1 MNWKK
6 PTSAPYWPR
15 PELWTRRPKRWAS
28 MLRPCIANASSTTC
42 EQHPMKLAM
51 KLRTRLFLSISALI
65 TVALLG
71 LLLGLVSVMQMAKS
85 QEALIK
91 HNFVT
96 LDLGLKLRQ
105 NLGDQLVMMLNEQP
119 DRNALQ
125 QAQEQ
130 FRELL
135 AQGVEHDAQNSI
147 DTGFDQARV
156 DYQQFLQTY
165 QQNRDGAPSL
175 RDDAALSDSFNKLRN
190 GLLAAHKQALTN
202 INEAESNSRE
212 RALWVAALL
221 GLVGIAVL
229 GIGFITA
236 HGIARRFGAPIE
248 ALAKAA
254 DNIGQ
259 GNFEVTLPISSA
271 AEMNLLT
278 RRFGIM
284 AEALRQHQATNIDE
298 LLAGQQRLQ
307 AVLDSIDDGLLMID
321 RQGRLEHLN
330 PVAQRQLG
338 WDEDRLGQGLGEA
351 LQRPE
356 LDEQLYLTLRGGT
369 LDRAPDDL
377 SVEVDG
383 ETRLLTYSLT
393 PVSHTKGHIL
403 GAVMVLHD
411 VTEQRAFERV
421 RSEFVLRASHELRTP
436 VTGMHMAFGLLQERV
451 HFPTESRE
459 ADLLNTVNEE
469 MQRLMQ
475 LINDLLNF
483 SRYQNGLQ
491 KLTLGPCDVSEML
504 NNARQRFADQA
515 EEQNI
520 VIVVEIQ
527 EPLPH
532 LHADHTQLDRVLDN
546 LLDNAL
552 RHTPQNGLIRLQARR
567 HGERVIISVE
577 DNGEGIAYG
586 QQGRIFEPF
595 VQVGRKKGGAGLG
608 LALCKEIVQLH
619 GGRMGVY
626 SRPTQGTQFYM
637 ALPL

>member
-1 MNWKK
+1 
-6 PTSAPYWPR
+6 
-15 PELWTRRPKRWAS
+15 
-28 MLRPCIANASSTTC
+28 
-42 EQHPMKLAM
+42 MKLAM

-71 LLLGLVSVMQMAKS
+71 LVLGLVSVMQMANT
-85 QEALIK
+85 QEQAVRD
-91 HNFVT
+91 NFIL

-105 NLGDQLVMMLNEQP
+105 TLGDQLMVILNDDP
-119 DRNALQ
+119 DLAAL
-125 QAQEQ
+125 EVSK
-130 FRELL
+130 RHYVELL
-135 AQGVEHDAQNSI
+135 EEGIAHERGQEHPTNTFSKAKDDYTAFIEAFTATRQQPAQREN
-147 DTGFDQARV
+147 
-156 DYQQFLQTY
+156 LQELTTK
-165 QQNRDGAPSL
+165 
-175 RDDAALSDSFNKLRN
+175 FNALRN
-190 GLLAAHKQALTN
+190 GLVEGYRVALNN
-202 INEAESNSRE
+202 ISETQDRARD
-212 RALWVAALL
+212 RALLISGLL
-221 GLVGIAVL
+221 GLVGLAVL
-229 GIGFITA
+229 IIGFVTA
-236 HGIARRFGAPIE
+236 HGIARRYGAPIE
-248 ALAKAA
+248 ALAAAA
-254 DNIGQ
+254 DDIGQ
-259 GNFEVTLPISSA
+259 GNFEVTLPVSSA
-271 AEMNLLT
+271 SELNLLT

-284 AEALRQHQATNIDE
+284 AQALREHQATNVDE

-338 WDEDRLGQGLGEA
+338 WNEERLGRGLGEA
-351 LQRPE
+351 LGRLE
-356 LDEQLYLTLRGGT
+356 LDEELQLVLRGGT
-369 LDRAPDDL
+369 QDRAPDDL
-377 SVEVDG
+377 SIEVDG
-383 ETRLLTYSLT
+383 ESRVLTYSLT
-393 PVSHTKGHIL
+393 PVSHTQGHIL

-451 HFPTESRE
+451 HFPEESRE

-491 KLTLGPCDVSEML
+491 KLTLAPCSIDDLLEA
-504 NNARQRFADQA
+504 ARLRFAAQA
-515 EEQNI
+515 EAKG
-520 VIVVEIQ
+520 VELLVAIQ
-527 EPLPH
+527 GPLPR
-532 LHADHTQLDRVLDN
+532 LHADAAQLDRVLDN
-546 LLDNAL
+546 LIDNAL
-552 RHTPQNGLIRLQARR
+552 RHTGDDGQIRLQARR

-626 SRPTQGTQFYM
+626 SRPGQGTQFYM
-637 ALPL
+637 ALAV

>member
-1 MNWKK
+1 
-6 PTSAPYWPR
+6 
-15 PELWTRRPKRWAS
+15 
-28 MLRPCIANASSTTC
+28 
-42 EQHPMKLAM
+42 MKLAI

-71 LLLGLVSVMQMAKS
+71 LLLGVVSVMQMAKT
-85 QEALIK
+85 QEALIRN
-91 HNFVT
+91 NFIT

-105 NLGDQLVMMLNEQP
+105 SLGDQLVMMLHNQP
-119 DRNALQ
+119 DPQALQ
-125 QAQEQ
+125 ASAQQYLKLLDEGIEHERKNDLHSGFAQA
-130 FRELL
+130 REDYSSFLL
-135 AQGVEHDAQNSI
+135 AFNKAHDAQLN
-147 DTGFDQARV
+147 
-156 DYQQFLQTY
+156 
-165 QQNRDGAPSL
+165 
-175 RDDAALSDSFNKLRN
+175 LSNDKELTSRFNQLRN
-190 GLLAAHKQALTN
+190 GLITEH
-202 INEAESNSRE
+202 R
-212 RALWVAALL
+212 RALDTIYAAQAAARDRALVIAALL
-221 GLVGIAVL
+221 GLVGLAVL
-229 GIGFITA
+229 IIGFITA

-254 DNIGQ
+254 DNIGK
-259 GNFEVTLPISSA
+259 GNFEVVLPLSSA
-271 AEMNLLT
+271 TEMNLLT

-321 RQGRLEHLN
+321 QQGRLEHLN

-338 WDEDRLGQGLGEA
+338 WDEGRLGQSLGEA

-356 LDEQLYLTLRGGT
+356 LDQQLQTVLRGGS
-369 LDRAPDDL
+369 LERLPEDL
-377 SVEVDG
+377 SVDIEG

-393 PVSHTKGHIL
+393 PVSQPKGPIL

-436 VTGMHMAFGLLQERV
+436 VTGMHMAFGLFLERSR
-451 HFPTESRE
+451 FDPQSRE
-459 ADLLNTVNEE
+459 TDLLNTVNEE

-483 SRYQNGLQ
+483 SRYQNGMQ
-491 KLTLGPCDVSEML
+491 KLTLAPCSVEHML
-504 NNARQRFADQA
+504 EDARVRFADRA
-515 EEQNI
+515 RVKN
-520 VIVVEIQ
+520 VELLVQ
-527 EPLPH
+527 LQQPLPE
-532 LHADHTQLDRVLDN
+532 LRADQAQLERVLDN

-552 RHTPQNGLIRLQARR
+552 RHTASGGQICLQARR
-567 HGERVIISVE
+567 HGERVIISIE

-595 VQVGRKKGGAGLG
+595 VQVGRKRGGAGLG

-619 GGRMGVY
+619 GGRIGVY
-626 SRPTQGTQFYM
+626 SRPGQGTQFYM
-637 ALPL
+637 ALPLL

>member
-1 MNWKK
+1 
-6 PTSAPYWPR
+6 
-15 PELWTRRPKRWAS
+15 
-28 MLRPCIANASSTTC
+28 
-42 EQHPMKLAM
+42 MKLTM

-71 LLLGLVSVMQMAKS
+71 LLLGLVSVMQMAKA
-85 QEALIK
+85 QESLVQQ
-91 HNFVT
+91 NFIT

-105 NLGDQLVMMLNEQP
+105 NLVNQLVMMLKGQP
-119 DRNALQ
+119 DRAAILQARQQFQAL
-125 QAQEQ
+125 
-130 FRELL
+130 LV
-135 AQGVEHDAQNSI
+135 QGIENDAQNNLQN
-147 DTGFDQARV
+147 GFTQAHV
-156 DYQQFLQTY
+156 DYQRFIQDFEQSQRQPAGT
-165 QQNRDGAPSL
+165 RDNV
-175 RDDAALSDSFNKLRN
+175 ALTNSFDVLRN
-190 GLLAAHKQALTN
+190 GLIDAHRRALEN
-202 INEAESNSRE
+202 INQTQNTARE
-212 RALWVAALL
+212 RALWIAALL

-229 GIGFITA
+229 CIGFITA
-236 HGIARRFGAPIE
+236 HGIAQRFGAPIE

-338 WDEDRLGQGLGEA
+338 WDENRLGQGLAEA

-356 LDEQLYLTLRGGT
+356 LDEQLYLTLRGGS

-377 SVEVDG
+377 AIEVDG
-383 ETRLLTYSLT
+383 ESRLLTYSLT

-403 GAVMVLHD
+403 GAVMVLRD

-451 HFPTESRE
+451 HFAADSRE

-491 KLTLGPCDVSEML
+491 KLSLAPCALDDL
-504 NNARQRFADQA
+504 LDQARQRFAEQA
-515 EEQNI
+515 DEQNI
-520 VIVVEIQ
+520 ALLVEIQ
-527 EPLPH
+527 EPLPR
-532 LHADHTQLDRVLDN
+532 LNGDKTQLERVLDN

-567 HGERVIISVE
+567 HGERVIVSIE

-626 SRPTQGTQFYM
+626 SRPGQGTQFYM
-637 ALPL
+637 ALPI

>member
-1 MNWKK
+1 MK
-6 PTSAPYWPR
+6 
-15 PELWTRRPKRWAS
+15 WA
-28 MLRPCIANASSTTC
+28 I
-42 EQHPMKLAM
+42 
-51 KLRTRLFLSISALI
+51 KLRTRLFFSISALI

-71 LLLGLVSVMQMAKS
+71 LALGLVSVMQMAKS
-85 QEALIK
+85 QETLI
-91 HNFVT
+91 HENFVS
-96 LDLGLKLRQ
+96 LDTGLKLRQ
-105 NLGDQLVMMLNEQP
+105 NLGDQLVLMLNEKPEQGP
-119 DRNALQ
+119 LENLQ
-125 QAQEQ
+125 NQ

-135 AQGVEHDAQNSI
+135 AQGVAHDEENNADNGFRGVRSDYEKFLQAYAQSREAPRALRDNAELTERFNTLRNNLVSAHRQALSNI
-147 DTGFDQARV
+147 SAVETQAR
-156 DYQQFLQTY
+156 
-165 QQNRDGAPSL
+165 S
-175 RDDAALSDSFNKLRN
+175 
-190 GLLAAHKQALTN
+190 
-202 INEAESNSRE
+202 
-212 RALWVAALL
+212 RALWVAGLL
-221 GLVGIAVL
+221 GLVGLAVL
-229 GIGFITA
+229 CIGFITA
-236 HGIARRFGAPIE
+236 HGIASRFGAPIE

-254 DNIGQ
+254 DKIGQ

-278 RRFGIM
+278 RRFGMM
-284 AEALRQHQATNIDE
+284 AESLRQHQVTNVDE

-338 WDEDRLGQGLGEA
+338 WDEPRIGQGLGEA

-369 LDRAPDDL
+369 LERAPEDL
-377 SVEVDG
+377 EIEVDG
-383 ETRLLTYSLT
+383 ESRLLTYSLT

-436 VTGMHMAFGLLQERV
+436 VTGMHMAFGLFRERAK
-451 HFPTESRE
+451 FPEDSRE
-459 ADLLNTVNEE
+459 ADLLDTVNEE

-491 KLTLGPCDVSEML
+491 KLTLAPCSIEEL
-504 NNARQRFADQA
+504 LEHTRLRFQDQA
-515 EEQNI
+515 QEQEI
-520 VIVVEIQ
+520 VLLIEAQ
-527 EPLPH
+527 EPLPR
-532 LHADHTQLDRVLDN
+532 LHADRAQLERVLDN

-552 RHTPQNGLIRLQARR
+552 RHTPEKGLIRLQARR

-626 SRPTQGTQFYM
+626 SRPGQGTQFYM

>member
-1 MNWKK
+1 
-6 PTSAPYWPR
+6 
-15 PELWTRRPKRWAS
+15 
-28 MLRPCIANASSTTC
+28 
-42 EQHPMKLAM
+42 MKLAM
-51 KLRTRLFLSISALI
+51 KLRTRLFLSISALM

-85 QEALIK
+85 QESLIQK
-91 HNFVT
+91 NFVA
-96 LDLGLKLRQ
+96 LDLSLKLRQ
-105 NLGDQLVMMLNEQP
+105 NLGDQLILMSSDHP
-119 DRNALQ
+119 DPTAIAHANQ
-125 QAQEQ
+125 QFED
-130 FRELL
+130 LL
-135 AQGVEHDAQNSI
+135 AQGVEHDAQNNGQG
-147 DTGFDQARV
+147 GFEKARLDYQEFVKDFNQLQTQDGQLRDNVILMGSFNDLRV
-156 DYQQFLQTY
+156 DLI
-165 QQNRDGAPSL
+165 N
-175 RDDAALSDSFNKLRN
+175 
-190 GLLAAHKQALTN
+190 AHKQALDN
-202 INEAESNSRE
+202 ITQTQEGAHQH
-212 RALWVAALL
+212 ALRIAGLL

-229 GIGFITA
+229 CIGFITA

-248 ALAKAA
+248 ALAQAA
-254 DNIGQ
+254 DHIGQ

-284 AEALRQHQATNIDE
+284 AEALRQHQATNVDE

-338 WDEDRLGQGLGEA
+338 WDENRLGQGLGTA

-356 LDEQLYLTLRGGT
+356 LDEQLFLTLRGGS
-369 LDRAPDDL
+369 LERAPEDL
-377 SVEVDG
+377 SIEVDG
-383 ETRLLTYSLT
+383 ESRVLTYSLT

-436 VTGMHMAFGLLQERV
+436 VTGMHMAFGLFRERA
-451 HFPTESRE
+451 HFAPDSRE
-459 ADLLNTVNEE
+459 ADLLDTVNEE

-491 KLTLGPCDVSEML
+491 KLTLAPCAVDTLLEQ
-504 NNARQRFADQA
+504 ARQRFTEQA

-520 VIVVEIQ
+520 VLLVEMQ
-527 EPLPH
+527 DSLPH
-532 LHADHTQLDRVLDN
+532 LHADHAQLDRVLDN

-552 RHTPQNGLIRLQARR
+552 RHTPENGLIRLQARR
-567 HGERVIISVE
+567 HGERVIVSVE

-619 GGRMGVY
+619 GGRIGVY
-626 SRPTQGTQFYM
+626 SRPGQGTQFYM

>member
-1 MNWKK
+1 M
-6 PTSAPYWPR
+6 R
-15 PELWTRRPKRWAS
+15 
-28 MLRPCIANASSTTC
+28 
-42 EQHPMKLAM
+42 LAI

-71 LLLGLVSVMQMAKS
+71 LLLGVVGVMQMAKT
-85 QEALIK
+85 QEALIRN
-91 HNFVT
+91 NFIT

-105 NLGDQLVMMLNEQP
+105 SLGDQLILMLHNTP
-119 DRNALQ
+119 DSEALKASTQ
-125 QAQEQ
+125 NYLK
-130 FRELL
+130 LL
-135 AQGVEHDAQNSI
+135 DEGIEHERKTHLPS
-147 DTGFDQARV
+147 GFAQARA
-156 DYQQFLQTY
+156 DYERFLQTLN
-165 QQNRDGAPSL
+165 QSPNN
-175 RDDAALSDSFNKLRN
+175 SFNLSHDNELTARFNVLRN
-190 GLLAAHKQALTN
+190 GLIDEHRKALEKINSAQAD
-202 INEAESNSRE
+202 ARD
-212 RALWVAALL
+212 RALVIATLL
-221 GLVGIAVL
+221 GLVGLAVL
-229 GIGFITA
+229 IIGFITA

-254 DNIGQ
+254 DNIGK
-259 GNFEVTLPISSA
+259 GNFEVVLPLSSA
-271 AEMNLLT
+271 TEMNLLT

-321 RQGRLEHLN
+321 QQGRLEHLN

-338 WDEDRLGQGLGEA
+338 WDETYLGQPLGQA
-351 LQRPE
+351 LRRPE
-356 LDEQLYLTLRGGT
+356 LDQQLLTVLRGGS
-369 LDRAPDDL
+369 LERAPEDL
-377 SVEVDG
+377 SVDVEG

-393 PVSHTKGHIL
+393 PVSQPKGPIL

-436 VTGMHMAFGLLQERV
+436 VTGMHMAFGLFLERA
-451 HFPTESRE
+451 HFAPDSRE
-459 ADLLNTVNEE
+459 TDLLTTVNEE

-483 SRYQNGLQ
+483 SRYQNGMQ
-491 KLTLGPCDVSEML
+491 KLTLAPLDVEQML
-504 NNARQRFADQA
+504 EQARGRFAERAKAKEIELLIDLQAPLPRLHADQA
-515 EEQNI
+515 
-520 VIVVEIQ
+520 
-527 EPLPH
+527 
-532 LHADHTQLDRVLDN
+532 QLERVLDN

-552 RHTPQNGLIRLQARR
+552 RHTASGGQIRLQARR

-608 LALCKEIVQLH
+608 LALCKEIIQLH
-619 GGRMGVY
+619 GGRIGVY
-626 SRPTQGTQFYM
+626 SRPGQGTQFYM

>member
-1 MNWKK
+1 
-6 PTSAPYWPR
+6 
-15 PELWTRRPKRWAS
+15 
-28 MLRPCIANASSTTC
+28 
-42 EQHPMKLAM
+42 MKLAM

-71 LLLGLVSVMQMAKS
+71 LLLGLVSVMQMAKT
-85 QEALIK
+85 QEALIRN
-91 HNFVT
+91 NFIT
-96 LDLGLKLRQ
+96 LDLGLRLRQ
-105 NLGDQLVMMLNEQP
+105 TLGDQLLLMLNHNP
-119 DRNALQ
+119 DRTALDDSR
-125 QAQEQ
+125 QEYLA
-130 FRELL
+130 LL
-135 AQGVEHDAQNSI
+135 EQGIEHERQNNVRN
-147 DTGFDQARV
+147 GFTQARD
-156 DYQQFLQTY
+156 DYQRFFEAFE
-165 QQNRDGAPSL
+165 RADGTPAGVNGNTEL
-175 RDDAALSDSFNKLRN
+175 THRFNTLRN
-190 GLLAAHKQALTN
+190 GLIGEHKQALDN
-202 INEAESNSRE
+202 INDIEHQARN
-212 RALWVAALL
+212 RALLIAGLL
-221 GLVGIAVL
+221 GLVGLAVL
-229 GIGFITA
+229 IIGFITA
-236 HGIARRFGAPIE
+236 HGISRRFGGPIE

-259 GNFEVTLPISSA
+259 GNFDVTLPLSAA

-284 AEALRQHQATNIDE
+284 AEALREHQATNVDE

-307 AVLDSIDDGLLMID
+307 SVLDSIDDGLLMID
-321 RQGRLEHLN
+321 RQGHLEHLN

-338 WDEDRLGQGLGEA
+338 WDEERLGQGLGSA

-356 LDEQLYLTLRGGT
+356 LDEQLQLVLRGGT
-369 LDRAPDDL
+369 LERAPEDL

-383 ETRLLTYSLT
+383 ESRLLTYSLT
-393 PVSHTKGHIL
+393 PVSHPQGHIL

-436 VTGMHMAFGLLQERV
+436 VTGMHMAFGLLQERLR
-451 HFPTESRE
+451 FPEESRE

-491 KLTLGPCDVSEML
+491 KLTLAPCTLEEL
-504 NNARQRFADQA
+504 LEQARNRFIGTATAQGIELRVELQA
-515 EEQNI
+515 
-520 VIVVEIQ
+520 
-527 EPLPH
+527 PLPR
-532 LHADHTQLDRVLDN
+532 LHADRMQLERVLDN
-546 LLDNAL
+546 LIDNAL
-552 RHTPQNGLIRLQARR
+552 RHTAKGGLIRLQARR

-626 SRPTQGTQFYM
+626 SRPGQGTQFYL

>member
-1 MNWKK
+1 
-6 PTSAPYWPR
+6 
-15 PELWTRRPKRWAS
+15 
-28 MLRPCIANASSTTC
+28 
-42 EQHPMKLAM
+42 MKLAM

-71 LLLGLVSVMQMAKS
+71 LLLGLVSVMQMAKT
-85 QEALIK
+85 QEALIRN
-91 HNFVT
+91 NFIT

-105 NLGDQLVMMLNEQP
+105 TLGDQLIIMLNHNP
-119 DRNALQ
+119 DRTALDDSR
-125 QAQEQ
+125 QEYLA
-130 FRELL
+130 LL
-135 AQGVEHDAQNSI
+135 EQGIEHERQNNVRN
-147 DTGFDQARV
+147 GFTQARD
-156 DYQQFLQTY
+156 DYQRFFEAFEHA
-165 QQNRDGAPSL
+165 DGS
-175 RDDAALSDSFNKLRN
+175 AAGVNGNTELTHRFNTLRN
-190 GLLAAHKQALTN
+190 GLIGEHKQALDN
-202 INEAESNSRE
+202 INDIEHQARN
-212 RALWVAALL
+212 RALLIAGLL
-221 GLVGIAVL
+221 GLVGLAVL
-229 GIGFITA
+229 IIGFITA
-236 HGIARRFGAPIE
+236 HGIARRFGGPIE

-259 GNFEVTLPISSA
+259 GNFDVTLPLSAA

-284 AEALRQHQATNIDE
+284 AEALREHQATNVDE

-307 AVLDSIDDGLLMID
+307 SVLDSIDDGLLMID
-321 RQGRLEHLN
+321 RQGHLEHLN

-338 WDEDRLGQGLGEA
+338 WDEERLGQGLGSA

-356 LDEQLYLTLRGGT
+356 LDEQLQLVLRGGT
-369 LDRAPDDL
+369 LERAPEDL

-383 ETRLLTYSLT
+383 ESRLLTYSLT
-393 PVSHTKGHIL
+393 PVSHPQGHIL

-436 VTGMHMAFGLLQERV
+436 VTGMHMAFGLLQERLR
-451 HFPTESRE
+451 FPEESRE

-491 KLTLGPCDVSEML
+491 KLTLAPCTLEEL
-504 NNARQRFADQA
+504 LEQARNRFLGAATAQDIELLVELQA
-515 EEQNI
+515 
-520 VIVVEIQ
+520 
-527 EPLPH
+527 PLPR
-532 LHADHTQLDRVLDN
+532 LHADRMQLERVLDN
-546 LLDNAL
+546 LIDNAL
-552 RHTPQNGLIRLQARR
+552 RHTAKGGLIRLQARR

-577 DNGEGIAYG
+577 DNGEGIPYG

-626 SRPTQGTQFYM
+626 SRPGQGTQFYL

>member
-1 MNWKK
+1 
-6 PTSAPYWPR
+6 
-15 PELWTRRPKRWAS
+15 
-28 MLRPCIANASSTTC
+28 
-42 EQHPMKLAM
+42 MKLAM

-71 LLLGLVSVMQMAKS
+71 LLLGLVSVMQMART
-85 QEALIK
+85 QESLIQ
-91 HNFVT
+91 HNFAI

-105 NLGDQLVMMLNEQP
+105 NLGDQLVLMTGANR
-119 DRNALQ
+119 D
-125 QAQEQ
+125 QAELERIQSQ
-130 FRELL
+130 FEELL
-135 AQGVEHDAQNSI
+135 EEGSVQDTQQNVRNGFEKTKGDYRQFI
-147 DTGFDQARV
+147 DTWKQYGNDARGIRGV
-156 DYQQFLQTY
+156 PQ
-165 QQNRDGAPSL
+165 
-175 RDDAALSDSFNKLRN
+175 LSDSFDNLRN
-190 GLLAAHKQALTN
+190 GLLAVHRKALEN
-202 INEAESNSRE
+202 ISSAEINSRD
-212 RALWVAALL
+212 RALWIAGLL
-221 GLVGIAVL
+221 GLVGLAVL
-229 GIGFITA
+229 CIGFVTA

-254 DNIGQ
+254 DRIGE
-259 GNFEVTLPISSA
+259 GDYEVTLPISSA

-321 RQGRLEHLN
+321 RQGHLEHLN

-338 WDEDRLGQGLGEA
+338 WDESRLGQSLGDA
-351 LQRPE
+351 LGRPE
-356 LDEQLYLTLRGGT
+356 LDEQLHLVLRGGT
-369 LDRAPDDL
+369 LERAPEDL
-377 SVEVDG
+377 AIEIDG
-383 ETRLLTYSLT
+383 ESRLLTYSMT

-436 VTGMHMAFGLLQERV
+436 VTGMHMAFGLLQERL
-451 HFPTESRE
+451 HFAPETRE
-459 ADLLNTVNEE
+459 ADLLNTVTEE

-491 KLTLGPCDVSEML
+491 KLKLAPCSIETLLEEARARFEDKALEQDIVLML
-504 NNARQRFADQA
+504 DM
-515 EEQNI
+515 
-520 VIVVEIQ
+520 Q
-527 EPLPH
+527 EPMPR
-532 LHADHTQLDRVLDN
+532 LHADQSQLERVLDN

-567 HGERVIISVE
+567 HGERAIISVE

-626 SRPTQGTQFYM
+626 SRPGQGTQFYM

>member
-1 MNWKK
+1 
-6 PTSAPYWPR
+6 
-15 PELWTRRPKRWAS
+15 
-28 MLRPCIANASSTTC
+28 
-42 EQHPMKLAM
+42 MKLAI

-71 LLLGLVSVMQMAKS
+71 LLLGVVSVMQMAKS
-85 QEALIK
+85 QEALIRN
-91 HNFVT
+91 NFIT

-105 NLGDQLVMMLNEQP
+105 TLGDQLILMLRNHPDPKALESSANEYLALLDEGMEHEREHKLDNGFAQARE
-119 DRNALQ
+119 DYELFLEAFKEAHANALDIGSD
-125 QAQEQ
+125 QE
-130 FRELL
+130 
-135 AQGVEHDAQNSI
+135 
-147 DTGFDQARV
+147 
-156 DYQQFLQTY
+156 
-165 QQNRDGAPSL
+165 
-175 RDDAALSDSFNKLRN
+175 LSDRFNSLRN
-190 GLLAAHKQALTN
+190 GLIEEHRKALDNIYTAQAAA
-202 INEAESNSRE
+202 RD
-212 RALWVAALL
+212 RAIIIAGLL
-221 GLVGIAVL
+221 GLVGLAVL
-229 GIGFITA
+229 IIGFVTA

-254 DNIGQ
+254 DNIGK
-259 GNFEVTLPISSA
+259 GNYEVVLPLSSA

-278 RRFGIM
+278 RRFGTM
-284 AEALRQHQATNIDE
+284 AEALRQHQATNVDE

-321 RQGRLEHLN
+321 QQGRLEHLN

-338 WDEDRLGQGLGEA
+338 WDEGRLGQPLGEA
-351 LQRPE
+351 LGRQE
-356 LDEQLYLTLRGGT
+356 LDQQLLTVLRGGS
-369 LDRAPDDL
+369 LERAPEDL
-377 SVEVDG
+377 SVDIEG

-393 PVSHTKGHIL
+393 PVSQPKGPIL

-436 VTGMHMAFGLLQERV
+436 VTGMHMAFGLFLERAR
-451 HFPTESRE
+451 FDPQSRE
-459 ADLLNTVNEE
+459 TDLLNTVNEE

-491 KLTLGPCDVSEML
+491 KLTLAPCNLEQML
-504 NNARQRFADQA
+504 NEARARFADRARAKNIELLIDLQPELPVLNADQA
-515 EEQNI
+515 
-520 VIVVEIQ
+520 
-527 EPLPH
+527 
-532 LHADHTQLDRVLDN
+532 QLERVLDN

-552 RHTPQNGLIRLQARR
+552 RHTASGGQIRLQARR
-567 HGERVIISVE
+567 HGERVIMSIE
-577 DNGEGIAYG
+577 DSGEGIAYG

-619 GGRMGVY
+619 GGRIGVY
-626 SRPTQGTQFYM
+626 SRPGQGTQFYM

>member
-1 MNWKK
+1 
-6 PTSAPYWPR
+6 
-15 PELWTRRPKRWAS
+15 
-28 MLRPCIANASSTTC
+28 
-42 EQHPMKLAM
+42 MKLAI

-71 LLLGLVSVMQMAKS
+71 LLLGVVSVMQMAKT
-85 QEALIK
+85 QEALIRN
-91 HNFVT
+91 NFIT

-105 NLGDQLVMMLNEQP
+105 SLGDQLVMMLHNQP
-119 DRNALQ
+119 DPEALKSSAREYLKLLDEGIEHERKNNLHSGFA
-125 QAQEQ
+125 QA
-130 FRELL
+130 REDYSSFLL
-135 AQGVEHDAQNSI
+135 AFNKASDAQLN
-147 DTGFDQARV
+147 
-156 DYQQFLQTY
+156 
-165 QQNRDGAPSL
+165 
-175 RDDAALSDSFNKLRN
+175 LSNDKDLTSRFNQLRN
-190 GLLAAHKQALTN
+190 GLITEH
-202 INEAESNSRE
+202 R
-212 RALWVAALL
+212 RALDTIYAAQAAARDRALVVAALL

-229 GIGFITA
+229 IIGFITA

-254 DNIGQ
+254 DNIGK
-259 GNFEVTLPISSA
+259 GNFEVVLPLSSA
-271 AEMNLLT
+271 TEMNLLT

-321 RQGRLEHLN
+321 QQGRLEHLN

-338 WDEDRLGQGLGEA
+338 WDEGRLGQSLGEA

-356 LDEQLYLTLRGGT
+356 LDQQLQTVLRGGS
-369 LDRAPDDL
+369 LERLPEDL
-377 SVEVDG
+377 SVDIEG

-393 PVSHTKGHIL
+393 PVSQPKGPIL

-436 VTGMHMAFGLLQERV
+436 VTGMHMAFGLFLERSR
-451 HFPTESRE
+451 FDPQSRE
-459 ADLLNTVNEE
+459 TDLLNTVNEE

-483 SRYQNGLQ
+483 SRYQNGMQ
-491 KLTLGPCDVSEML
+491 KLTLAPCSVEHML
-504 NNARQRFADQA
+504 EDARVRFADRA
-515 EEQNI
+515 RVKN
-520 VIVVEIQ
+520 VELLVQ
-527 EPLPH
+527 LQQPLPESR
-532 LHADHTQLDRVLDN
+532 ADQAQLERVLDN

-552 RHTPQNGLIRLQARR
+552 RHTASGGQICLQARR
-567 HGERVIISVE
+567 HGERVIISIE
-577 DNGEGIAYG
+577 DNGEGIAYS

-619 GGRMGVY
+619 GGRIGVY
-626 SRPTQGTQFYM
+626 SRPGQGTQFYM
-637 ALPL
+637 ALPLL

>member
-1 MNWKK
+1 
-6 PTSAPYWPR
+6 
-15 PELWTRRPKRWAS
+15 
-28 MLRPCIANASSTTC
+28 
-42 EQHPMKLAM
+42 MKFTM
-51 KLRTRLFLSISALI
+51 KLRTRLFLSISALM

-71 LLLGLVSVMQMAKS
+71 LILGLVSVVQMARS
-85 QEALIK
+85 QEDLI
-91 HNFVT
+91 HRNFVT
-96 LDLGLKLRQ
+96 LDIGLKLRQ
-105 NLGDQLVMMLNEQP
+105 NLGDQLVMLLRNKPDQTALKRNQERFEELLDQGIDHEQQTHTQSGFEKARL
-119 DRNALQ
+119 DY
-125 QAQEQ
+125 EQ
-130 FRELL
+130 FLKAL
-135 AQGVEHDAQNSI
+135 AEAGDPADAM
-147 DTGFDQARV
+147 
-156 DYQQFLQTY
+156 
-165 QQNRDGAPSL
+165 
-175 RDDAALSDSFNKLRN
+175 DDDKAVTLAFNTLRN
-190 GLLAAHKQALTN
+190 GLLDAHRQALEN
-202 INEAESNSRE
+202 ISQAESASRE
-212 RALWVAALL
+212 RALWVAGLL
-221 GLVGIAVL
+221 GLVGLAVL
-229 GIGFITA
+229 AIGFVTA

-254 DNIGQ
+254 DKIGQ
-259 GNFEVTLPISSA
+259 GNFEVTLPISSS

-284 AEALRQHQATNIDE
+284 AEALRQHQVTNVDE

-338 WDEDRLGQGLGEA
+338 WEEGRLGQGLGEA
-351 LQRPE
+351 LRRPE
-356 LDEQLYLTLRGGT
+356 LDEQLSLVLRGGT
-369 LDRAPDDL
+369 LERAPEDL
-377 SVEVDG
+377 SIEVDG
-383 ETRLLTYSLT
+383 EIRLLTYSLT

-451 HFPTESRE
+451 HFAPESRE
-459 ADLLNTVNEE
+459 TDLLKTVNEE

-491 KLTLGPCDVSEML
+491 KLTLAPCDVGEL
-504 NNARQRFADQA
+504 LKQVRERFAEAAQ
-515 EEQNI
+515 EQD
-520 VIVVEIQ
+520 VMVQLEMQ
-527 EPLPH
+527 EPLPR
-532 LHADHTQLDRVLDN
+532 LQADKAQLERVLDN

-552 RHTPQNGLIRLQARR
+552 RHTPQSGLIRLQARR
-567 HGERVIISVE
+567 HGERLIISVE

-586 QQGRIFEPF
+586 QQARIFEPF

-626 SRPTQGTQFYM
+626 SRPGQGTQFYM